1 MIVWDFPLTSVAY
14 VSGEIYEGQSI
25 QLHDLIWI
33 WLDAVDLDVDWV
45 NWIFQKMSLAA
56 ASCLYG
62 SLSFLLIA
70 HQLPDRIE
78 NWVKGP
84 QL

>member
-1 MIVWDFPLTSVAY
+1 
-14 VSGEIYEGQSI
+14 
-25 QLHDLIWI
+25 
-33 WLDAVDLDVDWV
+33 
-45 NWIFQKMSLAA
+45 MSLAA
-56 ASCLYG
+56 ASCLYC

-84 QL
+84 QLQQYYFAHYGCDEFDLLEVLQCL